1 VRLENGKK
9 IHNFSDCELENELR
23 DLDDLPIDDFD
34 GSNDMDENL
43 ICGEGLPLE
52 ENIHQINED
61 LGF

>member
-1 VRLENGKK
+1 MIKK

-23 DLDDLPIDDFD
+23 DLDDLSMDDFD

-43 ICGEGLPLE
+43 ICGEGLPLK

>member
-1 VRLENGKK
+1 M
-9 IHNFSDCELENELR
+9 
-23 DLDDLPIDDFD
+23 DDFD

-52 ENIHQINED
+52 ENIYQINED